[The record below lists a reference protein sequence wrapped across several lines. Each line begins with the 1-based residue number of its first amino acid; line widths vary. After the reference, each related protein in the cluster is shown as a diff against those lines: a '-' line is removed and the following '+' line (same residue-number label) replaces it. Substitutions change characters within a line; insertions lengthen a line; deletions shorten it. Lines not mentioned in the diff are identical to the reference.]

1 MVGDNNTIKTVLD
14 CQSDIF
20 RCIDFE
26 KKNYISLKPR
36 DTERADLTPLTQI
49 GNFVLL
55 LSQGMTVSQSGVV
68 SSSYLAWW
76 GSLPFLRYLT
86 VIQAIIACSNRRCI
100 GLGFD
105 VGESYTFWNV
115 EGVPV
120 LIYSFPQYQTID
132 RQEDC
137 FEPAL
142 CVSVSKTSESS

>member
-1 MVGDNNTIKTVLD
+1 VYKL
-14 CQSDIF
+14 Q
-20 RCIDFE
+20 
-26 KKNYISLKPR
+26 KNYISLKPR
-36 DTERADLTPLTQI
+36 DTERADLPPLTQI

-68 SSSYLAWW
+68 SSSLLAWW
-76 GSLPFLRYLT
+76 DSLPFLRYLT
-86 VIQAIIACSNRRCI
+86 VIQAIITCFNRRCI

-115 EGVPV
+115 ERVPV
-120 LIYSFPQYQTID
+120 LIYSFPQYHTID

-142 CVSVSKTSESS
+142 CVSISKTSESS